1 MQDMFKNLM
10 SDMFSN
16 VGNMSNLDMK
26 DMDPSK
32 IGLKVLDFQKNAF
45 NETYDAMQNLL
56 QQTEKMMEPLLKNNP
71 VANEEWN
78 SMLKKSQEEI
88 KKSIDNGFVQAESY
102 FSSDNTMGKNSK

>member
-10 SDMFSN
+10 SDMFNN
-16 VGNMSNLDMK
+16 VGNMNNMK

-45 NETYDAMQNLL
+45 NETYDAMQNLI

-88 KKSIDNGFVQAESY
+88 KKSIDSGFVQAESF
-102 FSSDNTMGKNSK
+102 FSADTMGKSSK